1 MVSFSF
7 DVTSFL
13 MNAPLDKIIEI
24 ILKRVYEKKE
34 IKHEMKELL
43 YLCAK
48 NIIFSFNNEIY
59 MQTHI

>member
-7 DVTSFL
+7 DVTSLL
-13 MNAPLDKIIEI
+13 MNVPLDKIIEI

-48 NIIFSFNNEIY
+48 NYFLF
-59 MQTHI
+59 